1 MEILVLA
8 AVFVPAY
15 LGGPWMAAAVLLLAG
30 MCAWELYG
38 ALDRTGARPHRAL
51 GVLAACA
58 VVLATAVGGLAGGFA
73 VAGVGGTLLAPLL
86 WRRAPRAVV
95 AIATAAVYPG
105 LCLAHLLALSAR
117 ADGFGDVVFCYGLV
131 EVNDS
136 IAFLAGRSL
145 GGRRLWPELSPNKTV
160 AGSVV
165 GLAGTLALAPLFR
178 FAVPALSAGQA
189 LGGAALLAVG
199 GQVGD
204 LVASRFK
211 RKGGVKDYGSLVPA
225 HGGVLDVYDS
235 LIFVSPFFYY
245 YLVLCL
251 R

>member
-1 MEILVLA
+1 VVLA
-8 AVFVPAY
+8 AIFVPEY
-15 LGGPWMAAAVLLLAG
+15 VGGPWMAAAVLLLTG
-30 MCAWELYG
+30 VCAWELYG
-38 ALDRTGARPHRAL
+38 VVDRTGARAHRAL

-58 VVLATAVGGLAGGFA
+58 VVLVTAVAGLAGGFA
-73 VAGVGGTLLAPLL
+73 VAGIGGTLLAALL
-86 WRRAPRAVV
+86 WRRAPRAAV
-95 AIATAAVYPG
+95 ALATAVVYPG

-117 ADGFGDVVFCYGLV
+117 DDGFGDVVFCYGLV

-136 IAFLAGRSL
+136 IAYLAGRSL
-145 GGRRLWPELSPNKTV
+145 GGRKLWPELSPNKTV

-178 FAVPALSAGQA
+178 FAVPSLTGPQA
-189 LGGAALLAVG
+189 LAGAALLAVG

-211 RKGGVKDYGSLVPA
+211 RQAGVKDYGSLVPA
-225 HGGVLDVYDS
+225 HGGILDVYDS